1 MPAATHSGETSA
13 RHRPRALTVFAA
25 AFVAGAAAA
34 VGVNRLLDVHLARSK
49 PQIECEP
56 IFVAL
61 RSLPQGAPVTVWDV
75 ALRDWPKAMLPTSAL
90 RAHDSFEGLLLRH
103 PLREG
108 QPLLSV
114 QLMPPAGTSGTMPGT
129 ALQEAFVPP
138 VPATPAVASPQAQA
152 DLWTPA
158 EPTGKTPT
166 APAAAPAVVAT
177 TDIPAPQATES
188 AAEPSGVDA
197 PAPAADDVASVVV
210 AAPPEAPTPAEPE
223 GDVATDSS
231 GTAPAAA
238 DAAATDADNE
248 ASQPA
253 AAETLPSVVTNAAS
267 DQPPAAAEPSRAQ
280 PRRYL
285 VVPER
290 IALQADT
297 SFSAP
302 PPVTT
307 ATTTPVAAPVQ
318 TDVAPVRSAPG
329 SAGPATPRASGT
341 GRSGQAPTTRQRP
354 PAKPGPQAQPSR
366 GKPTQAPQRNRPAP
380 ATNTTSAP
388 QRTWTRPFP
397 NVAAGLEAIGQQW
410 QQVRS
415 GDEAVADGMPAA
427 SGDQRRR

>member
-1 MPAATHSGETSA
+1 MPAATNSGETSA

-90 RAHDSFEGLLLRH
+90 RAYDSFEGLLLRH

-138 VPATPAVASPQAQA
+138 VPATPAVAAPQAQA

-188 AAEPSGVDA
+188 AAEPTGVDA
-197 PAPAADDVASVVV
+197 PAPAADDVASAVV
-210 AAPPEAPTPAEPE
+210 AAPPEAPTPAEAE

-231 GTAPAAA
+231 GTAAAAA
-238 DAAATDADNE
+238 DAAATDTE

-267 DQPPAAAEPSRAQ
+267 DQPPAAAEPSRSQ

-302 PPVTT
+302 PPVAA
-307 ATTTPVAAPVQ
+307 ATTTAPVAAPVE
-318 TDVAPVRSAPG
+318 TGVAPVRSAPG

-341 GRSGQAPTTRQRP
+341 GRSGQAPTTTRQRP
-354 PAKPGPQAQPSR
+354 PSKPGPQAQPSR

-380 ATNTTSAP
+380 ATNTTAAP
-388 QRTWTRPFP
+388 QRTWARPFP